1 MEVRDFRVNM
11 SESNNMN
18 NGLISGL
25 SKNPIVM
32 NFGAFV
38 MAAIFALTC
47 GIISWR
53 LGRPAMA
60 YIIWS
65 GSLAVF
71 SAGVGFV
78 LGNRNRNETSSENA
92 LRIGLIFLGG
102 GIGFATAILGL
113 FLPLMEYSDI
123 FGGGLAQWRKNPN
136 TVLLCAGLLFGG
148 LALMFG
154 SVMLAKNFEKS
165 SVGLRRLLYGTN
177 AFLTGMLLL
186 TVLGVVNVLAY
197 VPMGKLDFFN
207 RTFDFTASG
216 LYSISE
222 STQNFLS
229 NLKEPV
235 KVYVLLPSNNLI
247 TVETET
253 LLETFKTHTKNITWS
268 SVSRDLDAQ
277 ELAKLQEKYQ
287 IPDSLGLLVVYGNDQ
302 KPVYDFIKYPDLYSI
317 PQQDPRNPNA
327 DSGSF
332 QFLGEAQLIKT
343 ITFLSEGKS
352 QAGVFFTQGNGEL
365 SIDDKNPGSV
375 AGIGTLWDETAKGN
389 FKLDKITLDRNTK
402 KIPQEADVVVMAR
415 PRFDP
420 PPQAIDALRNYLR
433 GTDGKKGRLLLLLD
447 VEVEQVAGKKQVI
460 PMPNLKVLLR
470 EFQVDVADDQ
480 IYNPLNERK
489 PSIMTIMASD
499 KSNNPIAKAFL
510 KGRSA
515 TLFLFDG
522 IRTVKPL
529 ARVPNAPPNPISA
542 DEILL
547 TDPRIPVWAET
558 DMGANPQEII
568 AELRKDEKKA
578 QQKLQGGQLPVAVAV
593 MEKGAAD
600 PLAQIPGHEGMAPT
614 EDKPRMVVFGD
625 ASWASNEGING
636 RFGESSLSLF
646 NTSISWLRDR
656 SDLGAKP
663 KGQERKDYKF
673 NVAEDAVTRLKFL
686 PLAMMLLS
694 VIGLGGAI
702 WIVRRR

>member
-1 MEVRDFRVNM
+1 
-11 SESNNMN
+11 
-18 NGLISGL
+18 
-25 SKNPIVM
+25 
-32 NFGAFV
+32 
-38 MAAIFALTC
+38 
-47 GIISWR
+47 
-53 LGRPAMA
+53 
-60 YIIWS
+60 
-65 GSLAVF
+65 
-71 SAGVGFV
+71 
-78 LGNRNRNETSSENA
+78 
-92 LRIGLIFLGG
+92 
-102 GIGFATAILGL
+102 
-113 FLPLMEYSDI
+113 
-123 FGGGLAQWRKNPN
+123 
-136 TVLLCAGLLFGG
+136 
-148 LALMFG
+148 
-154 SVMLAKNFEKS
+154 
-165 SVGLRRLLYGTN
+165 
-177 AFLTGMLLL
+177 
-186 TVLGVVNVLAY
+186 
-197 VPMGKLDFFN
+197 
-207 RTFDFTASG
+207 
-216 LYSISE
+216 
-222 STQNFLS
+222 
-229 NLKEPV
+229 
-235 KVYVLLPSNNLI
+235 
-247 TVETET
+247 
-253 LLETFKTHTKNITWS
+253 
-268 SVSRDLDAQ
+268 VSRDLDAQ

-287 IPDSLGLLVVYGNDQ
+287 IPDSLGLLVVYGSDQ

-375 AGIGTLWDETAKGN
+375 AGVGTLWDETAKGN

-542 DEILL
+542 EEILL

-656 SDLGAKP
+656 ADLGAKP

>member
-1 MEVRDFRVNM
+1 M
-11 SESNNMN
+11 
-18 NGLISGL
+18 
-25 SKNPIVM
+25 
-32 NFGAFV
+32 
-38 MAAIFALTC
+38 
-47 GIISWR
+47 
-53 LGRPAMA
+53 
-60 YIIWS
+60 
-65 GSLAVF
+65 
-71 SAGVGFV
+71 
-78 LGNRNRNETSSENA
+78 
-92 LRIGLIFLGG
+92 
-102 GIGFATAILGL
+102 
-113 FLPLMEYSDI
+113 
-123 FGGGLAQWRKNPN
+123 
-136 TVLLCAGLLFGG
+136 
-148 LALMFG
+148 
-154 SVMLAKNFEKS
+154 
-165 SVGLRRLLYGTN
+165 
-177 AFLTGMLLL
+177 
-186 TVLGVVNVLAY
+186 
-197 VPMGKLDFFN
+197 
-207 RTFDFTASG
+207 
-216 LYSISE
+216 
-222 STQNFLS
+222 
-229 NLKEPV
+229 
-235 KVYVLLPSNNLI
+235 
-247 TVETET
+247 
-253 LLETFKTHTKNITWS
+253 LETFKTHSKNITWS

-287 IPDSLGLLVVYGNDQ
+287 IPDPLGLLVVYGSDQ
-302 KPVYDFIKYPDLYSI
+302 KPVYDFIKYPDLFSM
-317 PQQDPRNPNA
+317 PQQDPRRPDA
-327 DSGSF
+327 GSGGF

-343 ITFLSEGKS
+343 MTFLSEGKS
-352 QAGVFFTQGNGEL
+352 QTGVFFTQGNGEL

-375 AGIGTLWDETAKGN
+375 AGIGALYDETAKGN

-402 KIPQEADVVVMAR
+402 KIPQEADVLVMAR
-415 PRFDP
+415 PKFDP

-433 GTDGKKGRLLLLLD
+433 GTDGKKGHLLLLLD
-447 VEVEQVAGKKQVI
+447 VEVEQLAGKKQVI

-542 DEILL
+542 EEILL

>member
-1 MEVRDFRVNM
+1 M

-32 NFGAFV
+32 NFGAFL

-78 LGNRNRNETSSENA
+78 LANRNQNETSPENA

-235 KVYVLLPSNNLI
+235 KVYVLLPGNDPI
-247 TVETET
+247 TDEVKT
-253 LLETFKTHTKNITWS
+253 LLETFKTHSKNITWS
-268 SVSRDLDAQ
+268 SFSRDLAPQ
-277 ELAKLQEKYQ
+277 QLAELQEKYQ
-287 IPDSLGLLVVYGNDQ
+287 IPDSLGLLVVYGSDQ
-302 KPVYDFIKYPDLYSI
+302 KPVYDFIKYPDLYSM
-317 PQQDPRNPNA
+317 PQQDRRRPDA
-327 DSGSF
+327 GSGGF

-365 SIDDKNPGSV
+365 SIDDKNPGSI
-375 AGIGTLWDETAKGN
+375 AGIGTLYD
-389 FKLDKITLDRNTK
+389 
-402 KIPQEADVVVMAR
+402 
-415 PRFDP
+415 
-420 PPQAIDALRNYLR
+420 
-433 GTDGKKGRLLLLLD
+433 
-447 VEVEQVAGKKQVI
+447 
-460 PMPNLKVLLR
+460 
-470 EFQVDVADDQ
+470 
-480 IYNPLNERK
+480 
-489 PSIMTIMASD
+489 
-499 KSNNPIAKAFL
+499 
-510 KGRSA
+510 
-515 TLFLFDG
+515 
-522 IRTVKPL
+522 
-529 ARVPNAPPNPISA
+529 
-542 DEILL
+542 
-547 TDPRIPVWAET
+547 
-558 DMGANPQEII
+558 
-568 AELRKDEKKA
+568 
-578 QQKLQGGQLPVAVAV
+578 
-593 MEKGAAD
+593 
-600 PLAQIPGHEGMAPT
+600 
-614 EDKPRMVVFGD
+614 
-625 ASWASNEGING
+625 
-636 RFGESSLSLF
+636 
-646 NTSISWLRDR
+646 
-656 SDLGAKP
+656 
-663 KGQERKDYKF
+663 
-673 NVAEDAVTRLKFL
+673 
-686 PLAMMLLS
+686 
-694 VIGLGGAI
+694 
-702 WIVRRR
+702 

>member
-1 MEVRDFRVNM
+1 M

-18 NGLISGL
+18 NGLIKGL

-38 MAAIFALTC
+38 VAVVFALVC

-53 LGRPAMA
+53 IGRSALP

-65 GSLAVF
+65 GSIAVF
-71 SAGVGFV
+71 SAGVGFA
-78 LGNRNRNETSSENA
+78 LGNRNQQETSPENS

-113 FLPLMEYSDI
+113 FLPLMEYSAI
-123 FGGGLAQWRKNPN
+123 FGGGLAAWRKNPN

-197 VPMGKLDFFN
+197 VPMGKADFFN

-222 STQNFLS
+222 STQNFLA

-235 KVYVLLPSNNLI
+235 KVYVLLPGNNLI

-253 LLETFKTHTKNITWS
+253 LLETFKTHSKKITWS
-268 SVSRDLDAQ
+268 SVSRDLDTQ
-277 ELAKLQEKYQ
+277 ELVKLQEKYQ
-287 IPDSLGLLVVYGNDQ
+287 IPDSLGLLVVYGSDQ
-302 KPVYDFIKYPDLYSI
+302 KPVYDFIKYQDLYSI
-317 PQQDPRNPNA
+317 PQQDMRRP
-327 DSGSF
+327 DSEGGSF
-332 QFLGEAQLIKT
+332 QFLGEGQLIKT
-343 ITFLSEGKS
+343 MTFLSEGKS

-365 SIDDKNPGSV
+365 SIDDKNPGS
-375 AGIGTLWDETAKGN
+375 ASGIGTLWDETAKGN

-402 KIPQEADVVVMAR
+402 KIPQEADVLVMAR
-415 PRFDP
+415 PKFDP

-447 VEVEQVAGKKQVI
+447 VEVEQVAGKKQVV

-489 PSIMTIMASD
+489 PSVMTIMSSD

-515 TLFLFDG
+515 TLFLFDS
-522 IRTVKPL
+522 IRTLKPL
-529 ARVPNAPPNPISA
+529 ARVPNAPPNNITA
-542 DEILL
+542 EEILM

-558 DMGANPQEII
+558 DMGVNPQEII

-578 QQKLQGGQLPVAVAV
+578 QQKLNGGQLPVAVAV
-593 MEKGAAD
+593 TEKGAAD
-600 PLAQIPGHEGMAPT
+600 PLSQIPGHESMAPT

-625 ASWASNEGING
+625 SSWASNEGING

-656 SDLGAKP
+656 ADLGAKP
-663 KGQERKDYKF
+663 KGQERKDYRF
-673 NVAEDAVTRLKFL
+673 NVAEDTVTKLKFL
-686 PLAMMLLS
+686 PLAMMLIS

>member
-32 NFGAFV
+32 NFGAFL
-38 MAAIFALTC
+38 MAFIFALTC

-53 LGRPAMA
+53 MGRPAMA

-78 LGNRNRNETSSENA
+78 LANRNREETSPENA

-113 FLPLMEYSDI
+113 FLPLMQYSDI

-136 TVLLCAGLLFGG
+136 TVLFCAALLFGG

-235 KVYVLLPSNNLI
+235 KVYVLLPGNNLI

-253 LLETFKTHTKNITWS
+253 LLETFKTHSKNISWS

-287 IPDSLGLLVVYGNDQ
+287 IPDSLGLLVVYGSDQ

-327 DSGSF
+327 DGGSF

-343 ITFLSEGKS
+343 MTFLSEGKS

-375 AGIGTLWDETAKGN
+375 AGIGTLYDETAKGN

-415 PRFDP
+415 PKFDP

-542 DEILL
+542 EEILM

-578 QQKLQGGQLPVAVAV
+578 QQKLNGGQLPVAVAV

-600 PLAQIPGHEGMAPT
+600 PLAQIPGHESMAPT

-656 SDLGAKP
+656 ADLGAKP